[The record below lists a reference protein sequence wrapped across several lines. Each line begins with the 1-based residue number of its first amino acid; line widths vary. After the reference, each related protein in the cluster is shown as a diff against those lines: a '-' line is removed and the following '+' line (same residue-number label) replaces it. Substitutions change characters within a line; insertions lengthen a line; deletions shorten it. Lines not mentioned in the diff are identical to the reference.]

1 MSNREF
7 IDTYD
12 LQRIARY
19 DVSGE
24 YNDDKGYFA
33 CDYKLSIG
41 DDNDDFGYWLIK
53 ITYKLIMLIWN
64 FEWMFC

>member
-1 MSNREF
+1 MIDKFGDTQLGVQKVQEIHLSNREF
-7 IDTYD
+7 IDTFD

-33 CDYKLSIG
+33 CDYKLMIG
-41 DDNDDFGYWLIK
+41 DDNDDFGY
-53 ITYKLIMLIWN
+53 
-64 FEWMFC
+64 